1 MSALFESVVNVISRR
16 FRIDR
21 AKVLPDVSF
30 QEIGL
35 DSLSQIELAT
45 TLQRDLGVSISDD
58 DIANMSTVADV
69 VRWLEKQGL
78 AAR

>member
-21 AKVLPDVSF
+21 TKVLPNVSF

-45 TLQRDLGVSISDD
+45 ILQKELGVSISDD
-58 DIANMSTVADV
+58 DIANMSTVSDV
-69 VRWLEKQGL
+69 VRWLESQGL